1 VGATG
6 ARHEPHNG
14 HFGEIRNPFRVKL
27 RATCFALAARVIRSV
42 ERLIIHC
49 VMRPGRQMS
58 PGGRHQFSGEHIG
71 ADECDTRA
79 LSGHRRSAIGSV
91 SHQDDSA
98 LRPSGHIDL
107 SGRIKVPIRRRWHH
121 FQKPRDLPA
130 DSFIDRSE
138 RLLLLNP
145 GLQINKRRVRRRN
158 GCKMTKT
165 PKKFVRRP
173 ATVCNSFPSTRIRGF
188 LP

>member
-1 VGATG
+1 VKGACTLSTFIPNTLSMSPPNV
-6 ARHEPHNG
+6 ET
-14 HFGEIRNPFRVKL
+14 NPSISPLAVLSWYELAKAGPCMHL
-27 RATCFALAARVIRSV
+27 ATRWSV

-158 GCKMTKT
+158 GCK
-165 PKKFVRRP
+165 
-173 ATVCNSFPSTRIRGF
+173 
-188 LP
+188 